1 MVAPGGYNDVNNP
14 VEPMIRNVDRW
25 RKWEAEQMRG
35 PVDYPRNQRMF
46 EALYRHARRL
56 NPAALSRFPEDL
68 EFKIRL
74 AGALNVRAPA

>member
-1 MVAPGGYNDVNNP
+1 
-14 VEPMIRNVDRW
+14 MIRNVERW
-25 RKWEAEQMRG
+25 QKWEAEQMRG
-35 PVDYPRNQRMF
+35 AVDFPRNQRMF
-46 EALYRHARRL
+46 EAMYQHARRL